1 MYYEFRVQL
10 KCRGFIN
17 IPLHS
22 IIFSSNRMARKMMLL
37 TFYFLL
43 ALCLMGLG
51 EAKFRRPRKRD
62 FEEIGGDFEWEE
74 IGGGGVSI
82 YLFTE

>member
-1 MYYEFRVQL
+1 
-10 KCRGFIN
+10 
-17 IPLHS
+17 
-22 IIFSSNRMARKMMLL
+22 MARKEMLL

-62 FEEIGGDFEWEE
+62 FEFEEIGGDFEWEE

>member
-1 MYYEFRVQL
+1 
-10 KCRGFIN
+10 
-17 IPLHS
+17 
-22 IIFSSNRMARKMMLL
+22 MLL

-62 FEEIGGDFEWEE
+62 FEFEEIGGDFEWEE